1 MKPGPT
7 RQISLLF
14 LIVFSLCLPQF
25 IHARELSG
33 RIVAPDFTPIAGASI
48 HLLKTDIATVSNANG
63 NFTLPLRFV
72 THKAE
77 HKRYERKGRCRAAH
91 GQEKT
96 TEAEIREDILRISKC
111 GFVTKKIALDKDGCI
126 GVIVLEPSAKETAIF
141 KTLSLFDGGIDTE
154 WISEPGPGCGFSNG
168 TLDLAGAK
176 RNIRTSST
184 NQAYSFMQKEVHADI
199 DPNDNLVLIL
209 SIDTLANLS
218 FLNISFGDK
227 NLDDAATIELN
238 NYGGLVEGP
247 DTIALPWNAFA
258 DKSGI
263 VPWDSVVTLQIAV
276 CADSGKSVA
285 VDLCGL
291 FSRKNTARKAVCMFS
306 FDDGWISQ
314 YTTAQPIMAA
324 HGFAGT
330 AFIIGDQ
337 AAHPYDSVMNIAQLH
352 DLQNHGWDIP
362 GLS

>member
-1 MKPGPT
+1 M
-7 RQISLLF
+7 R
-14 LIVFSLCLPQF
+14 
-25 IHARELSG
+25 
-33 RIVAPDFTPIAGASI
+33 D
-48 HLLKTDIATVSNANG
+48 
-63 NFTLPLRFV
+63 LR
-72 THKAE
+72 
-77 HKRYERKGRCRAAH
+77 Y
-91 GQEKT
+91 
-96 TEAEIREDILRISKC
+96 
-111 GFVTKKIALDKDGCI
+111 
-126 GVIVLEPSAKETAIF
+126 
-141 KTLSLFDGGIDTE
+141 
-154 WISEPGPGCGFSNG
+154 
-168 TLDLAGAK
+168 AGAK

-184 NQAYSFMQKEVHADI
+184 NQAYSFMQKEVHTGI
-199 DPNDNLVLIL
+199 DLNDNLVLIL

-227 NLDDAATIELN
+227 NLDNAATIELN
-238 NYGGLVEGP
+238 RYGGLVEGP